1 MTAPVAPAGS
11 GDLLQPAS
19 KAKQSAPR
27 AGRSQSGASSRAE
40 RYFGIAEPLTLLV
53 DAQTQPPRVDGAAKI
68 EKNRAGF
75 NAEKN
80 FEERS

>member
-1 MTAPVAPAGS
+1 
-11 GDLLQPAS
+11 
-19 KAKQSAPR
+19 
-27 AGRSQSGASSRAE
+27 
-40 RYFGIAEPLTLLV
+40 V